1 LTIVAMIFA
10 NEFAWYGIV
19 AAVFGSAPAR
29 AAYARAKAP
38 IDRVMA
44 LLLLALGGRLVVS
57 VLAG

>member
-1 LTIVAMIFA
+1 MQPTTPVPFTPEM
-10 NEFAWYGIV
+10 E
-19 AAVFGSAPAR
+19 